1 MQLKVYKNFHE
12 GDWIGEWLSICFY
25 CMSNFLL
32 KTAFVLFSRGLYERS
47 PKGTERLQNSHDWNP
62 KLITWFSTKW
72 PSYQAETFIH
82 VMPLSTARLWLV
94 YMGQKRHLAHRKKS
108 LGEGEWFFKEKI
120 PNCRFQNFL
129 RGLPEMLLLFWLA
142 TCTRYWQILKGYICI
157 ETVVFYK

>member
-1 MQLKVYKNFHE
+1 MQLEVYKNFHE

-32 KTAFVLFSRGLYERS
+32 KTAFVLFPGVYL
-47 PKGTERLQNSHDWNP
+47 KGQKGHPRAQKDCKKKNDWNP

-120 PNCRFQNFL
+120 PNFRFQNFL
-129 RGLPEMLLLFWLA
+129 RGLPEMLLFGLQLA
-142 TCTRYWQILKGYICI
+142 LDTGRS
-157 ETVVFYK
+157 